1 MPGAAFF
8 RARESLIYRVV
19 SLEYLSSPQLMPTP
33 LSSSLSPSLSASSE
47 HLLFGKILIE
57 RTLVTPGQLEQC
69 LRLQAAEIDVGRPRR
84 NLGDLMIELGFIT
97 KAQLDL
103 ALAEQRRRLKDLVV
117 GPYHIIDK
125 LGSGGMGAVYR
136 AQVPDTG
143 VEVALKLLPK
153 KWSNDPNFLS
163 RFHREA
169 KLGMELNHPHLVR
182 TIDFG
187 ESKGTYYIAMEVIE
201 GGTLDH
207 HLHVSGAIP
216 ERTALKIARD
226 LLGALQYAH
235 EKGLIHR
242 DIKPSNILFDR
253 EGKSKL
259 SDFGLVKAVEP
270 DPQFMTHGTTVGTPH
285 YMAPE
290 QARGEPLD
298 IRADLYAM
306 GATLYHALTGQTPF
320 SGSSAAVMHSHL
332 KRELPSP
339 ETLNPNLSPGC
350 VAIIKCLM
358 AKDRKDRYPTPA
370 VAAEDILRLLRGEQP
385 QAAGKVILEAKG
397 PIFQRRSTSTTK
409 QSPQMA
415 ETSEETSNSRRPPL
429 WMIILL
435 ISGVVWLAGL
445 GLMIWFIQDL
455 RRHSSPTPSPTEPHS
470 EKLSSG
476 SI

>member
-1 MPGAAFF
+1 M
-8 RARESLIYRVV
+8 
-19 SLEYLSSPQLMPTP
+19 SS
-33 LSSSLSPSLSASSE
+33 SLSASSE

-84 NLGDLMIELGFIT
+84 SLGDLMIELGFIT

-169 KLGMELNHPHLVR
+169 KLGMDLNHPHLVR

-187 ESKGTYYIAMEVIE
+187 ESKGTYYIAMEVVE

-226 LLGALQYAH
+226 LLGAMQYAH

-259 SDFGLVKAVEP
+259 SDFGLVKAVDP
-270 DPQFMTHGTTVGTPH
+270 DPEFMTQGTTVGTPH

-332 KRELPSP
+332 KRELPPP

-350 VAIIKCLM
+350 VAIIKRLM

-370 VAAEDILRLLRGEQP
+370 AAAEDVLRLLRGEQP
-385 QAAGKVILEAKG
+385 QAVGMVTDVTHAPAM
-397 PIFQRRSTSTTK
+397 QRRSSSSTLPSS
-409 QSPQMA
+409 QPV
-415 ETSEETSNSRRPPL
+415 ETSDGTARVSRRPPL

-435 ISGVVWLAGL
+435 VSGMVWLAGL

-455 RRHSSPTPSPTEPHS
+455 RRHSQPTQSPTEPRS
-470 EKLSSG
+470 EKAPTG
-476 SI
+476 SL

>member
-1 MPGAAFF
+1 M
-8 RARESLIYRVV
+8 S
-19 SLEYLSSPQLMPTP
+19 
-33 LSSSLSPSLSASSE
+33 SLSASSE

-84 NLGDLMIELGFIT
+84 SLGDLMVELGFIT

-103 ALAEQRRRLKDLVV
+103 TLAEQRRRLKDLVV

-187 ESKGTYYIAMEVIE
+187 ESKGTYYIAMEVVE

-259 SDFGLVKAVEP
+259 SDFGLVKAVDP
-270 DPQFMTHGTTVGTPH
+270 DPQFMTQGTTVGTPH

-332 KRELPSP
+332 KRELPPP

-350 VAIIKCLM
+350 VAIIKCMM

-370 VAAEDILRLLRGEQP
+370 AAVEDVLRLLRGEQP
-385 QAAGKVILEAKG
+385 QAVGMVIAAT
-397 PIFQRRSTSTTK
+397 PIPAMQRRRISATPPSSQPVEISDGT
-409 QSPQMA
+409 A
-415 ETSEETSNSRRPPL
+415 RVSRRPPL
-429 WMIILL
+429 WMIIFLV
-435 ISGVVWLAGL
+435 SGVVWLAGL

-455 RRHSSPTPSPTEPHS
+455 RRHSEPIQQPTEPRPDPS
-470 EKLSSG
+470 SSG
-476 SI
+476 GR

>member
-1 MPGAAFF
+1 MDERLAAQG
-8 RARESLIYRVV
+8 RECATTLGIPDLHGWLPEVSLIP
-19 SLEYLSSPQLMPTP
+19 SPMTTP
-33 LSSSLSPSLSASSE
+33 AASSE

-57 RTLVTPGQLEQC
+57 RSLVTQGQLDQC
-69 LRLQAAEIDVGRPRR
+69 LKLQAAEVDVGRPRR
-84 NLGDLMIELGFIT
+84 SLGDLMIELGFIT
-97 KAQLDL
+97 KPQLDL
-103 ALAEQRRRLKDLVV
+103 ALAEQRRRLKDLVI
-117 GPYHIIDK
+117 GPYHIMDK

-153 KWSNDPNFLS
+153 RLSNDPNFLA

-169 KLGMELNHPHLVR
+169 NLGMELNHPHLVR

-187 ESKGTYYIAMEVIE
+187 ESKGTYYIAMEVVE

-207 HLHVSGAIP
+207 HLNVSGAIP

-259 SDFGLVKAVEP
+259 SDFGLAKAAEP

-290 QARGEPLD
+290 QARGETLD

-306 GATLYHALTGQTPF
+306 GATLYHAVTGQTPF

-332 KRELPSP
+332 KRELPPP
-339 ETLNPNLSPGC
+339 ESLNPNLSPGC
-350 VAIIKCLM
+350 VAIIKRLL
-358 AKDRKDRYPTPA
+358 AKDRKDRYATPA
-370 VAAEDILRLLRGEQP
+370 AAAEDIIRLLRGEQP
-385 QAAGKVILEAKG
+385 QSATMASPVALAQASTLAARPAA
-397 PIFQRRSTSTTK
+397 RRAPAPS
-409 QSPQMA
+409 A
-415 ETSEETSNSRRPPL
+415 ETRAPTNRGAPPL
-429 WMIILL
+429 WSIILL
-435 ISGVVWLAGL
+435 ASGVVWLAGL
-445 GLMIWFIQDL
+445 GLLVWFVQDL
-455 RRHSSPTPSPTEPHS
+455 RHHQQNPPNETAPTTPPAGRTTPA
-470 EKLSSG
+470 L
-476 SI
+476 

>member
-1 MPGAAFF
+1 M
-8 RARESLIYRVV
+8 S
-19 SLEYLSSPQLMPTP
+19 
-33 LSSSLSPSLSASSE
+33 SLSASSE

-57 RTLVTPGQLEQC
+57 RALVTPGQLEQC

-84 NLGDLMIELGFIT
+84 SLGDLMIELGFIT

-103 ALAEQRRRLKDLVV
+103 TLAEQRRRLKELVV

-259 SDFGLVKAVEP
+259 SDFGLVKAVDP
-270 DPQFMTHGTTVGTPH
+270 DPQFMTQGMTVGTPH

-306 GATLYHALTGQTPF
+306 GATLYHAVTGQTPF

-332 KRELPSP
+332 KRELPPP

-358 AKDRKDRYPTPA
+358 AKERKDRYPTPA
-370 VAAEDILRLLRGEQP
+370 AAAEDVLRLLRGEQP
-385 QAAGKVILEAKG
+385 QAVGRVVAVTHAQAM
-397 PIFQRRSTSTTK
+397 QRRSATGTSSSAQT
-409 QSPQMA
+409 A
-415 ETSEETSNSRRPPL
+415 ETADAATRVSRRPPL

-435 ISGVVWLAGL
+435 LSGVVWLAGL
-445 GLMIWFIQDL
+445 GLMVWFIQDL
-455 RRHSSPTPSPTEPHS
+455 RRHSPPAQPPTEPHS
-470 EKLSSG
+470 EKPPLGKSVSRWAHRSSAPG
-476 SI
+476 AMPRIGE

>member
-1 MPGAAFF
+1 M
-8 RARESLIYRVV
+8 
-19 SLEYLSSPQLMPTP
+19 SS
-33 LSSSLSPSLSASSE
+33 SPSLPPSSLTANSE

-69 LRLQAAEIDVGRPRR
+69 LSLQAAEIDVGLTRR
-84 NLGDLMIELGFIT
+84 SLGDVMIELGIIS
-97 KAQLDL
+97 KAQLDST
-103 ALAEQRRRLKDLVV
+103 LAEQRRRLKDLVV

-207 HLHVSGAIP
+207 HLNVSGAIP

-235 EKGLIHR
+235 EKGLVHR

-253 EGKSKL
+253 EGKSKI

-270 DPQFMTHGTTVGTPH
+270 DPQFMIQGTTVGTPH

-320 SGSSAAVMHSHL
+320 SGSSTAVMHSHL
-332 KRELPSP
+332 KRELPPP
-339 ETLNPNLSPGC
+339 ETLNPNLSFGC

-370 VAAEDILRLLRGEQP
+370 AAAEDVLRLLRGEQP
-385 QAAGKVILEAKG
+385 QAAVMALAVAKAPILL
-397 PIFQRRSTSTTK
+397 RRSPSATTPFS
-409 QSPQMA
+409 QSA
-415 ETSEETSNSRRPPL
+415 KTSEETAHSRKPPL

-435 ISGVVWLAGL
+435 VSGVVWLAGL
-445 GLMIWFIQDL
+445 GLMIWFIQDV
-455 RRHSSPTPSPTEPHS
+455 RRQQPLPAPADPRAQPSSFLPAWSHPM
-470 EKLSSG
+470 SG
-476 SI
+476 VM

>member
-1 MPGAAFF
+1 M
-8 RARESLIYRVV
+8 
-19 SLEYLSSPQLMPTP
+19 SSPI
-33 LSSSLSPSLSASSE
+33 SSLSASSE

-84 NLGDLMIELGFIT
+84 SLGDLMIELGFIT

-103 ALAEQRRRLKDLVV
+103 TLAEQRRRLKDLVI

-187 ESKGTYYIAMEVIE
+187 ESKGTYYIAMEVVE

-259 SDFGLVKAVEP
+259 SDFGLVKAVDP
-270 DPQFMTHGTTVGTPH
+270 DPQFMTQGTTVGTPH

-332 KRELPSP
+332 KRELPPP

-370 VAAEDILRLLRGEQP
+370 AAAEDILRLLRGEQP
-385 QAAGKVILEAKG
+385 QAVGMVTAVTHTPAM
-397 PIFQRRSTSTTK
+397 QRRSASATPPSS
-409 QSPQMA
+409 QPL
-415 ETSEETSNSRRPPL
+415 ETSDGTARVSRRPPL

-435 ISGVVWLAGL
+435 VSGVVWLAGL

-455 RRHSSPTPSPTEPHS
+455 RRHPEPIQPSTEPRQERSPT
-470 EKLSSG
+470 G
-476 SI
+476 SL